1 MVKVTGPVQPAPTG
15 HGLHP
20 HVDGPSGLLSSKY
33 KVESAQFC
41 FVVHPGSVH
50 AVAPVSFCRS
60 FHPAGHD
67 AQAVL
72 ASVSVGWTK
81 PTGHA

>member
-1 MVKVTGPVQPAPTG
+1 MVKVTGPLQPAPTG